1 MRILKATKKQG
12 FIPSQEN
19 SAFEKKPSLLRG
31 KPMVLLFMIELNFSD
46 DIAKVRTTAKTK
58 TTKENTHNNHVTNI
72 Y

>member
-31 KPMVLLFMIELNFSD
+31 KPLVLLFMIELSFSD
-46 DIAKVRTTAKTK
+46 DIAKVRTTAKT
-58 TTKENTHNNHVTNI
+58 
-72 Y
+72 